1 MLWLRFLLSG
11 YSGLWI
17 VSIICCLFFY
27 LFRLTDKT
35 SWVLPVVSIAGFA
48 FINTLLV
55 CALRQP
61 AAFMGLTQADEILLE
76 NIQPVK
82 APQLRGAEQVDK
94 VAEFMHRNQP
104 FLDSTLSLSQLAH
117 QLKLS
122 PHDLSAIINNGF
134 QQNFFTFISE
144 YRIEHAK
151 KLLAMPED
159 KRTILDIMYSSG
171 FNSKSVFNTAFKKQT
186 GLTPSEY
193 RRQYL

>member
-1 MLWLRFLLSG
+1 L
-11 YSGLWI
+11 I

-82 APQLRGAEQVDK
+82 APQLRG
-94 VAEFMHRNQP
+94 
-104 FLDSTLSLSQLAH
+104 
-117 QLKLS
+117 
-122 PHDLSAIINNGF
+122 
-134 QQNFFTFISE
+134 
-144 YRIEHAK
+144 
-151 KLLAMPED
+151 
-159 KRTILDIMYSSG
+159 
-171 FNSKSVFNTAFKKQT
+171 
-186 GLTPSEY
+186 
-193 RRQYL
+193 